1 MNHEVFIC
9 YASEDKPTADAVC
22 AILEE
27 NRVRCWIAPRDVLP
41 AEDYGEAIVHS
52 ISASRLVVFV
62 FSAHANASPH
72 VKREL
77 EGAVSHGIPIL
88 PFRIEDTV
96 PSDSLQYYLGGIHWL
111 DALTPPLEAHLQHLA
126 GTVRVLLDRNEQ
138 ALSGNRA
145 PSVPP
150 PGPSEP
156 PVKPTGPEAGRG
168 GLRRA
173 WLIGLG
179 VLVVVGIGVGIAVAF
194 GGGGGGGGGSGG
206 ARASR
211 TTTSATT
218 AQDVASAEKACAL
231 VNPADIRAAFGS
243 AGPGVPNPSGGAPD
257 CTFTAG
263 ATNLSVFIRQEGA
276 TQADFNSSR
285 QAAEPGTQDVPGIGG
300 GAYVT
305 SSSTGD
311 SLIVFDPKRALM
323 FNLFG
328 DPNTK
333 EQLISLARLTL
344 ARG

>member
-1 MNHEVFIC
+1 MNHQVFIC

-72 VKREL
+72 VRREL

-88 PFRIEDTV
+88 PFRIEDAI

-138 ALSGNRA
+138 APSGNRA
-145 PSVPP
+145 PSAPP
-150 PGPSEP
+150 PGPPGP
-156 PVKPTGPEAGRG
+156 PVKRTGPDAGRG

-179 VLVVVGIGVGIAVAF
+179 VLVVVGVGVGIAVALS
-194 GGGGGGGGGSGG
+194 GGGGGGGGGGKYL
-206 ARASR
+206 
-211 TTTSATT
+211 
-218 AQDVASAEKACAL
+218 ASAQKACGV
-231 VNPADIRAAFGS
+231 VNRADVQTVYGSRPGPGKPDGSNGNCDYGTLFPTVFINQEGSTQSDYRSIRAGS
-243 AGPGVPNPSGGAPD
+243 ASAV
-257 CTFTAG
+257 
-263 ATNLSVFIRQEGA
+263 
-276 TQADFNSSR
+276 
-285 QAAEPGTQDVPGIGG
+285 DVPGLGG
-300 GAYVT
+300 GAYLEPGNGLV
-305 SSSTGD
+305 
-311 SLIVFDPKRALM
+311 VFDPKRHIIFELSFRDNSPA
-323 FNLFG
+323 G
-328 DPNTK
+328 VQ
-333 EQLISLARLTL
+333 QLVDLARLTL